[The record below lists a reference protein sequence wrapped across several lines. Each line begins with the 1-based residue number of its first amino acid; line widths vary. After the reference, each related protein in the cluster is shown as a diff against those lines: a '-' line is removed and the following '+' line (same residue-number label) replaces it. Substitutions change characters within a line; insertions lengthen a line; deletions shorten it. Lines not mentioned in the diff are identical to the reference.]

1 LLVGGREGIGCG
13 WRDVKGA
20 SRELYDDDDDD
31 DDDDVLTANILNSF

>member
-1 LLVGGREGIGCG
+1 
-13 WRDVKGA
+13 VKGA